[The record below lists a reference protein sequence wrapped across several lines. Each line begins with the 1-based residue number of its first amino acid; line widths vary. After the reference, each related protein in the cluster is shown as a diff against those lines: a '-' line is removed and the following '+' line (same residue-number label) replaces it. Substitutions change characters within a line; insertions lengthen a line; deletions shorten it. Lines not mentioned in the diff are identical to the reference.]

1 MNTNGWV
8 FKLSWNPITV
18 LSINFSF
25 NLLFVKVPNEI
36 KWGGE
41 KRLIH
46 LQAK

>member
-1 MNTNGWV
+1 MV
-8 FKLSWNPITV
+8 AFLSYHEIP
-18 LSINFSF
+18 SQCYQF
-25 NLLFVKVPNEI
+25 NIFVNVPNEI